1 MAAST
6 LNYFTCTL
14 GQAAIWKRE
23 SATHLKSFD
32 TVLELVER
40 QASVYPHFMALGF
53 ADSPFKESQSSM
65 FVDDLC
71 SLITRMLN
79 LIRTA
84 PAYIP
89 AASQLIPIRC

>member
-23 SATHLKSFD
+23 SAKHLKSFD

-65 FVDDLC
+65 LDKLC

-79 LIRTA
+79 LIRIT

-89 AASQLIPIRC
+89 AASQLILIRC